1 MRPLL
6 VLLSCLACLTPPAL
20 AQLAPPSDELVKGV
34 DSYNRGDLFA
44 AFAYLRAA
52 ADRGEAEAMVNL
64 GYMYARGQ
72 AIPRDPAYALRL
84 YERAAKLGDAEGM
97 NAIGYRYNVARPPDL
112 DKAIH
117 WYCRAVLLGNP
128 RAMNNVAL
136 LFYNGVG
143 MERDRD
149 EARDLW
155 RQSGAL
161 GNLNAVVNLAGD
173 TLADPA
179 SSLADRGAAIETIH
193 SAALKNSAQAQAIL
207 RQRGDT
213 EVFPP
218 ALDMQLKMTLEPRN
232 PAPGSS
238 RLCGNLLS

>member
-1 MRPLL
+1 
-6 VLLSCLACLTPPAL
+6 
-20 AQLAPPSDELVKGV
+20 
-34 DSYNRGDLFA
+34 
-44 AFAYLRAA
+44 
-52 ADRGEAEAMVNL
+52 
-64 GYMYARGQ
+64 
-72 AIPRDPAYALRL
+72 
-84 YERAAKLGDAEGM
+84 
-97 NAIGYRYNVARPPDL
+97 
-112 DKAIH
+112 
-117 WYCRAVLLGNP
+117 
-128 RAMNNVAL
+128 MNNVAL
-136 LFYNGVG
+136 LFYNGIGV
-143 MERDRD
+143 ERDRD